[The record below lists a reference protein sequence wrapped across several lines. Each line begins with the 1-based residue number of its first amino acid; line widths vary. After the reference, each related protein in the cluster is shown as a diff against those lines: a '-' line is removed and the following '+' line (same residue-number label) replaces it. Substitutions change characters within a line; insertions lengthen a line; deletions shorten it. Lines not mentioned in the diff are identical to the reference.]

1 MIRVLREHAQ
11 RLPSSLW
18 ALAVAPATWAAHF
31 LFCYLYA
38 AIHCA
43 KAGRQAGLGAIR
55 GEIGL
60 ATLVAL
66 AIVASVAFVAWA
78 QSRVAGDAPP
88 HQHAT
93 DEDRIRFL
101 ALAGLLLACLS
112 AVAIA
117 FTALPAF
124 LIGDCR

>member
-18 ALAVAPATWAAHF
+18 ALVLAPSTWAAHF
-31 LFCYLYA
+31 LFCYVYA
-38 AIHCA
+38 SIHCA
-43 KAGRQAGLGAIR
+43 KAGRDAGLAAIR

-60 ATLVAL
+60 ATIVAL
-66 AIVASVAFVAWA
+66 AIVAVVAFAAWA
-78 QSRVAGDAPP
+78 QARVAGDPPP

-101 ALAGLLLACLS
+101 GVAGLLLAALS
-112 AVAIA
+112 AVAIV